1 MKYLDINTYYNC
13 TWQEKLLTHEF
24 IWLEP
29 EPSKKHNIHNIYI
42 HWVYLHYIR
51 YGRTPKMFIYFVLS
65 GSVPSQCVLFS
76 FYSTF
81 HTGVCLELR
90 STHANHVIKTAIT
103 IIIIPAEKLPSRHT
117 CIKCLNAPSIWPLRE
132 MIRGI
137 IKQGK
142 QMPTYILQQCNGQKI
157 VDSTFVMSWWYE
169 WTWTWELCSGIG
181 MDART
186 TSSFNII
193 I

>member
-1 MKYLDINTYYNC
+1 MKYLDINTYYIW
-13 TWQEKLLTHEF
+13 TWQEKLFTHEF

-29 EPSKKHNIHNIYI
+29 EPSKKHNIHNIYTLGLPT
-42 HWVYLHYIR
+42 LHTV
-51 YGRTPKMFIYFVLS
+51 RTDSQDVHLFSGLS

-117 CIKCLNAPSIWPLRE
+117 CIKCYNAPSIWPLRE

-157 VDSTFVMSWWYE
+157 VDSIFVMSWWYE

-193 I
+193 M